1 MDENDKGFQEF
12 LTYWFAGWMRGM
24 DDLDEP
30 SRRKVL
36 HECGK
41 ACAHSYTVQ
50 IFREA
55 HERCTSL
62 DGFLESLGKRFP
74 TAQYE
79 RVSPDTIKV
88 TYNECGC
95 DLVKL
100 GLVQSPT
107 LCECSAANL
116 RENFEQS
123 LGVLVSV
130 RIESSILCGGNQC
143 VLIVSLENE
152 N

>member
-1 MDENDKGFQEF
+1 MDENDKGFHEF

-24 DDLDEP
+24 DDLDES
-30 SRRKVL
+30 SRRNIL

-41 ACAHSYTVQ
+41 ACAHSHTVQ
-50 IFREA
+50 LFRDA
-55 HERCTSL
+55 QQNSNSL
-62 DGFLESLGKRFP
+62 DGFLENLGQRFP

-79 RVSPDTIKV
+79 QVSPDTIKI

-100 GLVQSPT
+100 GLINSPT

-130 RIESSILCGGNQC
+130 RIESSILRGGNQC
-143 VLIVSLENE
+143 VLIVSLGNE

>member
-1 MDENDKGFQEF
+1 MDENDNDFQEF

-24 DDLDEP
+24 DDLNE
-30 SRRKVL
+30 SSQRKVL

-55 HERCTSL
+55 HENSTSL
-62 DGFLESLGKRFP
+62 DAFLRNLDQRFP

-79 RVSPDTIKV
+79 RVSPVTIKV

-100 GLVQSPT
+100 GLVKSPT
-107 LCECSAANL
+107 LCECSVANL
-116 RENFEQS
+116 RENYEQS
-123 LGVLVSV
+123 LGGMVSV
-130 RIESSILCGGNQC
+130 RIESSILRGGNQC
-143 VLIVSLENE
+143 VLIVSLEN
-152 N
+152 

>member
-12 LTYWFAGWMRGM
+12 LTYWFAGWLRGM

-50 IFREA
+50 VFREA
-55 HERCTSL
+55 QEKSTGLES
-62 DGFLESLGKRFP
+62 FLENLDQRFP

-95 DLVKL
+95 DLLKL

-123 LGVLVSV
+123 LGGLVSV
-130 RIESSILCGGNQC
+130 SIESSILRGENQC
-143 VLIVSLENE
+143 VLIVTLEN
-152 N
+152 